1 VILRK
6 EIKVKSN
13 KVEKEEVLVGENA
26 DLQIRIRAMTENN
39 LFQLAKENFNYSV
52 SFRRD
57 FHQHPELGF
66 QEIRTSEI
74 IAKELM
80 NLGFVVKKYIGKT
93 GVLGIL
99 KGTSVGPTLLLRF
112 DMDALP
118 IRETNTTSY
127 VSKYDGIMHACGH
140 DGHMAIGLTIAK
152 ILSLYSDQIKG
163 TVKIIFQPA
172 EEGLGGAL
180 ATIEDGVLENPRPDY
195 CLGLH
200 VWNEKPIGWF
210 GINSGAM
217 MAGAD
222 IFEIIVDGK
231 GGHGGL
237 PHKAIDPIVCA
248 AHIITTIQTI
258 VSRNISPLDNAV
270 VSFGSIKGG
279 STFNVIPDFVYLSGT
294 IRTFDSQV
302 RMEIIQNLERISK
315 SVAEGMGCTVEFT
328 SNEVTPAVINNSK
341 IATDLQKVFRKVF
354 PSFSIDMNFKTM
366 GSEDFSLFLNE
377 IPGCFYFVGSAN
389 PDKNL
394 IYGHHHPKF
403 DFDEEILPI
412 AVASLLGMI
421 EELGC
426 LSIQSLDS

>member
-1 VILRK
+1 
-6 EIKVKSN
+6 
-13 KVEKEEVLVGENA
+13 VEKEEDRAGENV
-26 DLQIRIRAMTENN
+26 DLQIRIRAMTENK

-74 IAKELM
+74 IFKELIK
-80 NLGFVVKKYIGKT
+80 LGFEVKKYIGKT
-93 GVLGIL
+93 GVLGVL
-99 KGTSVGPTLLLRF
+99 KGDSIGPTILLRF

-118 IRETNTTSY
+118 IRENNTTTF
-127 VSKYDGIMHACGH
+127 VSKNDGIMHACGH
-140 DGHMAIGLTIAK
+140 DGHMAIGLTIAN
-152 ILSLYSDQIKG
+152 ILSLHRDQIKG
-163 TVKIIFQPA
+163 TVKFIFQPA

-180 ATIEDGVLENPRPDY
+180 ATIEDGVFEKPRPDY

-200 VWNEKPIGWF
+200 IWNEKPLGWF
-210 GINSGAM
+210 GINPGAM

-222 IFEIIVDGK
+222 TFEIIVNGK

-248 AHIITTIQTI
+248 AQIISTIQTI

-270 VSFGSIKGG
+270 ISFGSIKGG
-279 STFNVIPDFVYLSGT
+279 STFNVIPDSVYLTGT
-294 IRTFDSQV
+294 IRTFDPQI
-302 RMEIIQNLERISK
+302 RMELIQNLERISK
-315 SVAEGMGCTVEFT
+315 SVGEGMGCKVEF
-328 SNEVTPAVINNSK
+328 SLDEVTPAVKNNSK
-341 IATDLQKVFRKVF
+341 IASDFYKMAHKVF
-354 PSFSIDMNFKTM
+354 PSFSIDKDFQTM
-366 GSEDFSLFLNE
+366 GSEDFALFLNE
-377 IPGCFYFVGSAN
+377 VPGCFYFVGSAN

-403 DFDEEILPI
+403 DFDEGVLPI
-412 AVASLLGMI
+412 AVASLLGML

-426 LSIQSLDS
+426 LSFQSGDS

>member
-1 VILRK
+1 
-6 EIKVKSN
+6 
-13 KVEKEEVLVGENA
+13 
-26 DLQIRIRAMTENN
+26 MTENK

-74 IAKELM
+74 IAKELL
-80 NLGFVVKKYIGKT
+80 NLGFEVKKYIGKT

-99 KGTSVGPTLLLRF
+99 KGPSAGPTILLRF

-118 IRETNTTSY
+118 IREDNITNY
-127 VSKYDGIMHACGH
+127 VSKNVGIMHACGH
-140 DGHMAIGLTIAK
+140 DGHMAIGLTIAN
-152 ILSLYSDQIKG
+152 ILSSYREKING

-180 ATIEDGVLENPRPDY
+180 ATIEDGVLENPRPDF

-200 VWNEKPIGWF
+200 IWNEKPLGWI
-210 GINSGAM
+210 GINTGAM

-222 IFEIIVDGK
+222 TFEIIVNGK

-248 AHIITTIQTI
+248 AQIITTIQTI
-258 VSRNISPLDNAV
+258 VSRNISPLENAV

-279 STFNVIPDFVYLSGT
+279 STFNVIPDSVYLTGT
-294 IRTFDSQV
+294 IRTFDPQI
-302 RMEIIQNLERISK
+302 RIELIQRLERISK
-315 SVAEGMGCTVEFT
+315 SVGEGMGCKVEFT
-328 SNEVTPAVINNSK
+328 LDEVTPAVINNSK
-341 IATDLQKVFRKVF
+341 VAKDLQQVIKKVF
-354 PSFSIDMNFKTM
+354 PSFSIDMDCKTM
-366 GSEDFSLFLNE
+366 GSEDFSLFLNQ

-389 PDKNL
+389 PEKNL
-394 IYGHHHPKF
+394 VYGHHHPKF
-403 DFDEEILPI
+403 DFDEGVLPI
-412 AVASLLGMI
+412 AVTSLLGMV

-426 LSIQSLDS
+426 LSIQSVDS

>member
-1 VILRK
+1 
-6 EIKVKSN
+6 
-13 KVEKEEVLVGENA
+13 
-26 DLQIRIRAMTENN
+26 MTENN
-39 LFQLAKENFNYSV
+39 LFHLAKENFDYSV

-57 FHQHPELGF
+57 FHEHPELGF

-80 NLGFVVKKYIGKT
+80 NLGFAVKKYIGKT
-93 GVLGIL
+93 GVLGVL
-99 KGTSVGPTLLLRF
+99 KGSLVGPTLLLRF

-127 VSKYDGIMHACGH
+127 ASKNDGIMHACGH

-152 ILSLYSDQIKG
+152 ILSLNTDQIKG
-163 TVKIIFQPA
+163 TLKIIFQPA

-180 ATIEDGVLENPRPDY
+180 ATIEDGVLENPKPDY

-200 VWNEKPIGWF
+200 IWNEKPLGWF

-222 IFEIIVDGK
+222 TFEIIVNGK

-270 VSFGSIKGG
+270 ISFGSIKGG
-279 STFNVIPDFVYLSGT
+279 STFNVIPDSVYLSGT

-315 SVAEGMGCTVEFT
+315 FVGESMGCIVEFT
-328 SNEVTPAVINNSK
+328 LNEVTPAVINNSK
-341 IATDLQKVFRKVF
+341 IATDLQKVILKVF
-354 PSFSIDMNFKTM
+354 PSFSIEKNFKTM

-377 IPGCFYFVGSAN
+377 IPGCFYFIGSAN

-403 DFDEEILPI
+403 DFDEEVLPI

-426 LSIQSLDS
+426 LSFQSGDS

>member
-1 VILRK
+1 
-6 EIKVKSN
+6 
-13 KVEKEEVLVGENA
+13 
-26 DLQIRIRAMTENN
+26 MTENN
-39 LFQLAKENFNYSV
+39 LFHLAKENFDYSV

-57 FHQHPELGF
+57 FHEHPELGF

-80 NLGFVVKKYIGKT
+80 NLGFAVKKYIGKT
-93 GVLGIL
+93 GVLGVL
-99 KGTSVGPTLLLRF
+99 KGSLVGPTLLLRF

-118 IRETNTTSY
+118 IRETNPTSY
-127 VSKYDGIMHACGH
+127 ASKNDGIMHACGH

-152 ILSLYSDQIKG
+152 ILSLNTDQIKG
-163 TVKIIFQPA
+163 TLKIIFQPA

-180 ATIEDGVLENPRPDY
+180 ATIEDGVLENPKPDY

-200 VWNEKPIGWF
+200 IWNEKPLGWF

-222 IFEIIVDGK
+222 TFEIIVNGK

-270 VSFGSIKGG
+270 ISFGSIKGG
-279 STFNVIPDFVYLSGT
+279 STFNVIPDSVYLSGT

-315 SVAEGMGCTVEFT
+315 FVGESMGCIVEFT
-328 SNEVTPAVINNSK
+328 LNEVTPAVINNSK
-341 IATDLQKVFRKVF
+341 IATDLQKVILKVF
-354 PSFSIDMNFKTM
+354 PSFSIEKNFKTM

-377 IPGCFYFVGSAN
+377 IPGCFYFIGSAN

-403 DFDEEILPI
+403 DFDEEVLPI

-426 LSIQSLDS
+426 LSIQSGDS

>member
-1 VILRK
+1 
-6 EIKVKSN
+6 
-13 KVEKEEVLVGENA
+13 
-26 DLQIRIRAMTENN
+26 MTENN
-39 LFQLAKENFNYSV
+39 LFHLAKENFDYSV

-57 FHQHPELGF
+57 FHEHPELGF

-80 NLGFVVKKYIGKT
+80 NLGFAVKKYIGKT
-93 GVLGIL
+93 GVLGVL
-99 KGTSVGPTLLLRF
+99 KGSLVGPTLLLRF

-118 IRETNTTSY
+118 IRETNPTSY
-127 VSKYDGIMHACGH
+127 ASKNDGIMHACGH

-152 ILSLYSDQIKG
+152 ILSLNTDQIKG
-163 TVKIIFQPA
+163 TLKIIFQPA

-180 ATIEDGVLENPRPDY
+180 ATIEDGVLENPKPDY

-200 VWNEKPIGWF
+200 IWNEKPLGWF

-222 IFEIIVDGK
+222 TFEIIVNGK

-270 VSFGSIKGG
+270 ISFGSIKGG
-279 STFNVIPDFVYLSGT
+279 STFNVIPDSVYLSGT

-315 SVAEGMGCTVEFT
+315 FVGESMGCIVEFT
-328 SNEVTPAVINNSK
+328 LNEVTPAVINNSK
-341 IATDLQKVFRKVF
+341 IATDLQKVILKVF
-354 PSFSIDMNFKTM
+354 PSFSIEKNFKTM

-377 IPGCFYFVGSAN
+377 IPGCFYFIGSAN

-403 DFDEEILPI
+403 DFDEEVLPI

-426 LSIQSLDS
+426 LSFQSGDS

>member
-1 VILRK
+1 
-6 EIKVKSN
+6 
-13 KVEKEEVLVGENA
+13 
-26 DLQIRIRAMTENN
+26 MTENN
-39 LFQLAKENFNYSV
+39 LFHLAKENFDYSV

-57 FHQHPELGF
+57 FHEHPELGF

-80 NLGFVVKKYIGKT
+80 NLGFAVKKYIGKT
-93 GVLGIL
+93 GVLGVL
-99 KGTSVGPTLLLRF
+99 KGSLVGPTLLLRF

-118 IRETNTTSY
+118 IRETNPTSY
-127 VSKYDGIMHACGH
+127 ASKNDGIMHACGH

-152 ILSLYSDQIKG
+152 ILSLYTDQIKG

-180 ATIEDGVLENPRPDY
+180 ATIEDGVLENPKPDY

-200 VWNEKPIGWF
+200 IWNEKPLGWF

-222 IFEIIVDGK
+222 TFEIIVNGK

-270 VSFGSIKGG
+270 ISFGSIKGG
-279 STFNVIPDFVYLSGT
+279 STFNVIPDSVYLSGT

-315 SVAEGMGCTVEFT
+315 FVGESMGCIVEFT
-328 SNEVTPAVINNSK
+328 LNEVTPAVINNSK
-341 IATDLQKVFRKVF
+341 IATDLQKVILKVF
-354 PSFSIDMNFKTM
+354 PSFSIEKNFKTM

-377 IPGCFYFVGSAN
+377 IPGCFYFIGSAN

-403 DFDEEILPI
+403 DFDEEVLPI

-426 LSIQSLDS
+426 LSFQSGDS

>member
-1 VILRK
+1 MI
-6 EIKVKSN
+6 EN
-13 KVEKEEVLVGENA
+13 K
-26 DLQIRIRAMTENN
+26 
-39 LFQLAKENFNYSV
+39 LFELAKENFNYSV

-80 NLGFVVKKYIGKT
+80 NFGFLVKKYIGKT
-93 GVLGIL
+93 GVIGVL

-118 IRETNTTSY
+118 IQENNNTDY
-127 VSKYDGIMHACGH
+127 ISKNDGIMHACGH

-152 ILSLYSDQIKG
+152 IISSSRDQING
-163 TVKIIFQPA
+163 TIKIIFQPA

-200 VWNEKPIGWF
+200 IWNEKPLGWIGS
-210 GINSGAM
+210 NPGAM

-222 IFEIIVDGK
+222 TFEIILNGK

-237 PHKAIDPIVCA
+237 PHKTIDPIVSA
-248 AHIITTIQTI
+248 AHIITSIQTI
-258 VSRNISPLDNAV
+258 VSRNISPFDNAV

-279 STFNVIPDFVYLSGT
+279 STFNVIPDTVYLSGT
-294 IRTFDSQV
+294 IRSFDPQI
-302 RMEIIQNLERISK
+302 RLEIIQKLEKISK
-315 SVAEGMGCTVEFT
+315 SVGEGMGCKVEF
-328 SNEVTPAVINNSK
+328 SVNEVTPAVINNSK
-341 IATDLQKVFRKVF
+341 VASDLQQVIHRVF
-354 PSFSIDMNFKTM
+354 PSFSFDMDCKTM
-366 GSEDFSLFLNE
+366 GSEDFSLFLNQV
-377 IPGCFYFVGSAN
+377 PGCFYFVGSSN
-389 PDKNL
+389 PEKNM

-403 DFDEEILPI
+403 DFDEGVLPI

-421 EELGC
+421 VQLGF
-426 LSIQSLDS
+426 LPIQPEDSFVT

>member
-1 VILRK
+1 MI
-6 EIKVKSN
+6 EN
-13 KVEKEEVLVGENA
+13 K
-26 DLQIRIRAMTENN
+26 
-39 LFQLAKENFNYSV
+39 LFELAKENFNYSV

-80 NLGFVVKKYIGKT
+80 NFGFLVKKYIGKT
-93 GVLGIL
+93 GVLGVL

-118 IRETNTTSY
+118 IQENNNTDY
-127 VSKYDGIMHACGH
+127 ISKNDGIMHACGH

-152 ILSLYSDQIKG
+152 ILSSSRDQING
-163 TVKIIFQPA
+163 TIKIIFQPA

-200 VWNEKPIGWF
+200 IWNEKPLGWIGS
-210 GINSGAM
+210 NSGAM

-222 IFEIIVDGK
+222 TFEIILNGK

-237 PHKAIDPIVCA
+237 PHKTIDPIVSA
-248 AHIITTIQTI
+248 AHIITSIQTI
-258 VSRNISPLDNAV
+258 VSRNISPFDNAV

-279 STFNVIPDFVYLSGT
+279 STFNVIPDTVYLSGT
-294 IRTFDSQV
+294 IRSFDPQI
-302 RMEIIQNLERISK
+302 RLEIIQKLENISK
-315 SVAEGMGCTVEFT
+315 SVGEGMGCKVEF
-328 SNEVTPAVINNSK
+328 SVNEVTPAVINNSK
-341 IATDLQKVFRKVF
+341 VASDLQQVIHRVF
-354 PSFSIDMNFKTM
+354 PSFSFDMDCKTM
-366 GSEDFSLFLNE
+366 GSEDFSLFLNQV
-377 IPGCFYFVGSAN
+377 PGCFYFVGSAN
-389 PDKNL
+389 PEKNM

-403 DFDEEILPI
+403 DFDEEVLPI

-421 EELGC
+421 VQLGF
-426 LSIQSLDS
+426 LHI

>member
-1 VILRK
+1 
-6 EIKVKSN
+6 
-13 KVEKEEVLVGENA
+13 
-26 DLQIRIRAMTENN
+26 MTENN
-39 LFQLAKENFNYSV
+39 LFHLAKENFDYSV

-57 FHQHPELGF
+57 FHEHPELGF

-80 NLGFVVKKYIGKT
+80 NLGFAVKKYIGKT
-93 GVLGIL
+93 GVLGVL
-99 KGTSVGPTLLLRF
+99 KGSLVGPTLLLRF

-127 VSKYDGIMHACGH
+127 ASKNDGIMHACGH

-152 ILSLYSDQIKG
+152 ILSLNTDQIKG
-163 TVKIIFQPA
+163 TLKIIFQPA

-180 ATIEDGVLENPRPDY
+180 ATIEDGVLENPKPDY

-200 VWNEKPIGWF
+200 IWNEKPLGWF

-222 IFEIIVDGK
+222 TFEIIVNGK

-258 VSRNISPLDNAV
+258 VSRNISPLDNV
-270 VSFGSIKGG
+270 VISFGSIKGG
-279 STFNVIPDFVYLSGT
+279 STFNVIPDSVYLSGT

-315 SVAEGMGCTVEFT
+315 FVGESMGCIVEFT
-328 SNEVTPAVINNSK
+328 LNEVTPAVINNSK
-341 IATDLQKVFRKVF
+341 IATDLQKVILKVF
-354 PSFSIDMNFKTM
+354 PSFSIDMNIKTM

-377 IPGCFYFVGSAN
+377 IPGCFYFIGSAN

-403 DFDEEILPI
+403 DFDEEVLPI

-426 LSIQSLDS
+426 LSIQSGDS

>member
-1 VILRK
+1 
-6 EIKVKSN
+6 
-13 KVEKEEVLVGENA
+13 
-26 DLQIRIRAMTENN
+26 MTENN

-57 FHQHPELGF
+57 FHGHPELGF

-80 NLGFVVKKYIGKT
+80 NLGFTVTKYIGKT
-93 GVLGIL
+93 GVLGVL
-99 KGTSVGPTLLLRF
+99 KGSSVGPTLLLRF

-118 IRETNTTSY
+118 IRETNTISY
-127 VSKYDGIMHACGH
+127 ASKNDGIMHACGH

-152 ILSLYSDQIKG
+152 ILSLNTDQIKG
-163 TVKIIFQPA
+163 TLKIIFQPA

-180 ATIEDGVLENPRPDY
+180 ATIEDGVLENPKPDY

-200 VWNEKPIGWF
+200 IWNEKPLGWF

-222 IFEIIVDGK
+222 TFEIIVNGK

-279 STFNVIPDFVYLSGT
+279 STFNVIPDSVYLSGT

-315 SVAEGMGCTVEFT
+315 LVGESMGCTVEFT
-328 SNEVTPAVINNSK
+328 LNEVTPAVINNSK
-341 IATDLQKVFRKVF
+341 IATDLQKVILKVF
-354 PSFSIDMNFKTM
+354 PSFSIDMNIKTM

-377 IPGCFYFVGSAN
+377 IPGCFYFIGSAN

-403 DFDEEILPI
+403 DFDEEVLPI

-426 LSIQSLDS
+426 LSIQSGDS

>member
-1 VILRK
+1 
-6 EIKVKSN
+6 
-13 KVEKEEVLVGENA
+13 
-26 DLQIRIRAMTENN
+26 MTENN
-39 LFQLAKENFNYSV
+39 LFHLAKENFDYSV

-57 FHQHPELGF
+57 FHEHPELGF

-80 NLGFVVKKYIGKT
+80 NLGFAVKKYIGKT
-93 GVLGIL
+93 GVLGVL
-99 KGTSVGPTLLLRF
+99 KGSLVGPTLLLRF

-127 VSKYDGIMHACGH
+127 ASKNDGIMHACGH

-152 ILSLYSDQIKG
+152 ILSLYTDQIKG

-180 ATIEDGVLENPRPDY
+180 ATIEDGVLENPKPDY

-200 VWNEKPIGWF
+200 IWNEKPLGWF

-222 IFEIIVDGK
+222 TFEIIVNGK

-270 VSFGSIKGG
+270 ISFGSIKGG
-279 STFNVIPDFVYLSGT
+279 STFNVIPDSVYLSGT

-315 SVAEGMGCTVEFT
+315 FVGESMGCIVEFT
-328 SNEVTPAVINNSK
+328 LNEVTPAVINNSK
-341 IATDLQKVFRKVF
+341 IATDLQKVILKVF
-354 PSFSIDMNFKTM
+354 PSFSIDMNIKTM

-377 IPGCFYFVGSAN
+377 IPGCFYFIGSAN

-403 DFDEEILPI
+403 DFDEEVLPI

-426 LSIQSLDS
+426 LSIQSGDS

>member
-1 VILRK
+1 
-6 EIKVKSN
+6 
-13 KVEKEEVLVGENA
+13 
-26 DLQIRIRAMTENN
+26 MTENN
-39 LFQLAKENFNYSV
+39 LVQLAKENFNYSV

-74 IAKELM
+74 ITKELM
-80 NLGFVVKKYIGKT
+80 NLGFAVRKYIGKT
-93 GVLGIL
+93 GVLGVL

-118 IRETNTTSY
+118 IRETNTTTY
-127 VSKYDGIMHACGH
+127 VSKNEGIMHACGH

-152 ILSLYSDQIKG
+152 ILSLYRDQITG

-200 VWNEKPIGWF
+200 IWNEKPLGWF

-222 IFEIIVDGK
+222 TFEIIVNGK

-237 PHKAIDPIVCA
+237 PHKAIDPIICA

-279 STFNVIPDFVYLSGT
+279 STFNVIPDSVYLSGT
-294 IRTFDSQV
+294 IRTFDPQI
-302 RMEIIQNLERISK
+302 RMEVIQNLERISK
-315 SVAEGMGCTVEFT
+315 SVGEGMGCTVEFT
-328 SNEVTPAVINNSK
+328 LDEVTPAVVNNSK
-341 IATDLQKVFRKVF
+341 IAADLQKVIRKVF
-354 PSFSIDMNFKTM
+354 PDFSIDMDLKTM

-377 IPGCFYFVGSAN
+377 VPGCFYFVGSAN

-403 DFDEEILPI
+403 DFDEGVLPI

-426 LSIQSLDS
+426 LSIRSLNS

>member
-1 VILRK
+1 
-6 EIKVKSN
+6 
-13 KVEKEEVLVGENA
+13 
-26 DLQIRIRAMTENN
+26 MTENN
-39 LFQLAKENFNYSV
+39 LFHLAKENFDYSV

-57 FHQHPELGF
+57 FHEHPELGF

-80 NLGFVVKKYIGKT
+80 NLGFAVKKYIGKT
-93 GVLGIL
+93 GVLGVL
-99 KGTSVGPTLLLRF
+99 KGSLVGPTLLLRF

-127 VSKYDGIMHACGH
+127 ASKNDGIMHACGH

-152 ILSLYSDQIKG
+152 ILSLNTDQIKG
-163 TVKIIFQPA
+163 TLKIIFQPA

-180 ATIEDGVLENPRPDY
+180 ATIEDGVLENPKPDY

-200 VWNEKPIGWF
+200 IWNEKPLGWF

-222 IFEIIVDGK
+222 TFEIIVNGK

-270 VSFGSIKGG
+270 ISFGSIKGG
-279 STFNVIPDFVYLSGT
+279 STFNVIPDSVYLSGT

-315 SVAEGMGCTVEFT
+315 FVGESMGCIVEFT
-328 SNEVTPAVINNSK
+328 LNEVTPAVINNSK
-341 IATDLQKVFRKVF
+341 IATDLQKVILKVF
-354 PSFSIDMNFKTM
+354 PSFSIDKNFKTM

-377 IPGCFYFVGSAN
+377 IPGCFYFIGSAN

-403 DFDEEILPI
+403 DFDEEVLPI

-426 LSIQSLDS
+426 LSIQSGDS

>member
-1 VILRK
+1 
-6 EIKVKSN
+6 
-13 KVEKEEVLVGENA
+13 
-26 DLQIRIRAMTENN
+26 MTENN
-39 LFQLAKENFNYSV
+39 LFQLAKENFNYAV

-66 QEIRTSEI
+66 QEVRTSEI
-74 IAKELM
+74 IAKELI
-80 NLGFVVKKYIGKT
+80 NLGFVVKKYVGKT
-93 GVLGIL
+93 GVLGVL
-99 KGTSVGPTLLLRF
+99 KGTSDGPSLLLRF

-118 IRETNTTSY
+118 ILENNTTIY
-127 VSKYDGIMHACGH
+127 VSKNDGIMHACGH

-152 ILSLYSDQIKG
+152 ILSSYKDQING
-163 TVKIIFQPA
+163 TIKIIFQPA

-200 VWNEKPIGWF
+200 IWNEKPLGWI

-222 IFEIIVDGK
+222 TFEIIVNGK

-237 PHKAIDPIVCA
+237 PHKTIDPIVCA
-248 AHIITTIQTI
+248 AHIITSIQTI

-270 VSFGSIKGG
+270 ISFGSINGG
-279 STFNVIPDFVYLSGT
+279 STFNVIPDTVYLSGT
-294 IRTFDSQV
+294 IRTFDPQI
-302 RMEIIQNLERISK
+302 RLEIIKNLEKISK
-315 SVAEGMGCTVEFT
+315 SVGAGMGCEVEF
-328 SNEVTPAVINNSK
+328 SVHEVTPAVINNSK
-341 IATDLQKVFRKVF
+341 IASDLEKIIYKVF
-354 PSFSIDMNFKTM
+354 PTFSIDMDFKTM
-366 GSEDFSLFLNE
+366 GSEDFSLFLNQ

-389 PDKNL
+389 PEKNL

-403 DFDEEILPI
+403 DFDEKVLPI
-412 AVASLLGMI
+412 AIASILGMI

-426 LSIQSLDS
+426 LSIQSVNS